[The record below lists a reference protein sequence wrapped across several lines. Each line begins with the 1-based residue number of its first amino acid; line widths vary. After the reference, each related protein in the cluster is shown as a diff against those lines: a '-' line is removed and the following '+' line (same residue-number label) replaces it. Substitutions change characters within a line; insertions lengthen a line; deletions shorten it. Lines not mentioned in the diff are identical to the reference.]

1 MYTQRGGRSRRRALE
16 MPAIVKERISMA
28 DRDEMEREFR
38 RYYVTGPVLE
48 DWVGW
53 AHLFSD
59 DAIYFDHYYGTFT
72 GPGEIAPYL
81 EGTMGASPMVYT
93 VLKWYVI
100 DGDRVV
106 YECLNRADNPEPGA
120 PPIDFPSYQIVDYA
134 GGGKWSRE
142 EDIWIV
148 GEMKAFANRYREAER
163 AFPQTLEDKLSR
175 NDWGHWVEWARPASG
190 HQARPS
196 WSTKSDFKPFRGI
209 ADINFGVRSH

>member
-1 MYTQRGGRSRRRALE
+1 MGRAL
-16 MPAIVKERISMA
+16 AQGSTIGVQAGCISVVLVILA
-28 DRDEMEREFR
+28 LVAGLWLDRTFNTQPLF
-38 RYYVTGPVLE
+38 VLGLLLLSIPVSL
-48 DWVGW
+48 V
-53 AHLFSD
+53 A
-59 DAIYFDHYYGTFT
+59 
-72 GPGEIAPYL
+72 
-81 EGTMGASPMVYT
+81 MVYT

-134 GGGKWSRE
+134 GGGKWGRE

-148 GEMKAFANRYREAER
+148 GEMRAFANRYREAER

-175 NDWGHWVEWARPASG
+175 NDWGHWVEWARPGSG